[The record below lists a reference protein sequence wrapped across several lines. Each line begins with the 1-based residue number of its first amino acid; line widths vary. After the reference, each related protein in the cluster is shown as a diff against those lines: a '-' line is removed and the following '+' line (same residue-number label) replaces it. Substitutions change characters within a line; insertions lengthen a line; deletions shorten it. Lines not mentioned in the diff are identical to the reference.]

1 MTNKSN
7 IKNIILDVGH
17 GGLNDKG
24 IYTTAPAKMKKFPNG
39 EIAYEG
45 VINRNIGLKLG
56 NLIKKNTNLNVIYTV
71 EPSNPT
77 DVSLGGRVRFTN
89 QYDSKNTILISI
101 HNNASL
107 KGDARGFEIFT
118 TKGVTKSDKLAEYIA
133 IEVEK
138 MYKQKGLKVRF
149 DMTDG
154 DRDKE
159 SDFYIIKNAKCPAV
173 LIECLFFDNYE
184 DYKLLIDNNF
194 QDELVSNI
202 YKGIMNYVN
211 VN

>member
-1 MTNKSN
+1 
-7 IKNIILDVGH
+7 
-17 GGLNDKG
+17 
-24 IYTTAPAKMKKFPNG
+24 
-39 EIAYEG
+39 
-45 VINRNIGLKLG
+45 
-56 NLIKKNTNLNVIYTV
+56 
-71 EPSNPT
+71 
-77 DVSLGGRVRFTN
+77 
-89 QYDSKNTILISI
+89 
-101 HNNASL
+101 
-107 KGDARGFEIFT
+107 
-118 TKGVTKSDKLAEYIA
+118 
-133 IEVEK
+133 
-138 MYKQKGLKVRF
+138 
-149 DMTDG
+149 MTDG